1 MSIYNRIIV
10 LLLNDQPHFF
20 QNLFM
25 GPGAHCHINPGCLN
39 GGMAQKVRQMR
50 QILLL
55 FIKALGEQVPQI
67 VREYLARWRRDL
79 RGCPRLMFCPEGPGL
94 LVKKILFRCKK

>member
-1 MSIYNRIIV
+1 
-10 LLLNDQPHFF
+10 
-20 QNLFM
+20 
-25 GPGAHCHINPGCLN
+25 
-39 GGMAQKVRQMR
+39 MR